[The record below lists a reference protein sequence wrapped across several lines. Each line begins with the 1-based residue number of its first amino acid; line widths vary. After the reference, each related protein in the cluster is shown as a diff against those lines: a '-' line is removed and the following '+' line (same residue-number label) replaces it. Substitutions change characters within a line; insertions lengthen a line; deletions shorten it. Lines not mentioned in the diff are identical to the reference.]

1 MRFGSSNTSIPLV
14 LIVLSATLMGF
25 AIGIVVVPTA
35 FLNAIRPSVFS
46 MGSLIG
52 TALGVGTFI
61 ALGLAFLRA
70 TVDRSQEL
78 DRDMLKAILEVI
90 PDNIFFKDKQSRF
103 LRVNQAMANYCGLKE
118 PGRVIGRTDADIFTS
133 EHANQALA
141 DEREVLRTGQPMIGK
156 EEKETWP
163 DGHETW
169 SVTSKVPFRNRKGQ
183 VIGTMGF
190 AHNITG
196 HRQAERR
203 IQHMS
208 HHDSLTGLANRILLE
223 DRLSQAIAF
232 AGRNQKH
239 VALLLLDLDR
249 FKDVNDSFGHSVGDR
264 LLQLVAARLKAC
276 LRDSDTVARLAGD
289 EFVIALPMA
298 DHLEGIER
306 VAKKVLESLSLPFSA
321 LGHELQLSASIGICQ
336 FPEDGNN
343 PEDLLQFA
351 DVAMYEAKERGR
363 GRCCFFSPTLTEAA
377 RRRQKLESDLLQAS
391 ARDEFVVHYQPFV
404 ATNSD
409 RITGMEALLR
419 WRHPEQGL
427 LSPNQFIPKLEE
439 LGLIVEVGRWVLR
452 TACRQAVEWQRN
464 GFPPIR
470 VAVNVSSQQFYQGNI
485 VDTVATVLRE
495 TKLDPKYLELEL
507 TESQTLDDSEATI
520 NIMLSL
526 KRLGVS
532 LSLDD
537 FGTGWS
543 SLSYLRR
550 FPIDR
555 IKIDRSFVNDL
566 LTQPAAEEV
575 VNTILT
581 LSRNLG
587 IVCIAEGVETREQ
600 QDYFKKQN
608 CEEMQGFYFS
618 RPLTALDATAMLRS
632 AKIGPLGA
640 TAGFDDKKATFT
652 VAHQRAAMADSK
664 SS

>member
-1 MRFGSSNTSIPLV
+1 
-14 LIVLSATLMGF
+14 
-25 AIGIVVVPTA
+25 
-35 FLNAIRPSVFS
+35 
-46 MGSLIG
+46 
-52 TALGVGTFI
+52 
-61 ALGLAFLRA
+61 
-70 TVDRSQEL
+70 
-78 DRDMLKAILEVI
+78 MLKAILEVV
-90 PDNIFFKDKQSRF
+90 PDNIFFKDKESRF
-103 LRVNQAMANYCGLKE
+103 LRVNQAMANYCSLKE
-118 PGRVIGRTDADIFTS
+118 PHRMIGRTDADIFS
-133 EHANQALA
+133 AEHANQALA
-141 DEREVLRTGQPMIGK
+141 DEREVLRTGQPMIER

-163 DGHETW
+163 DGSETW

-196 HRQAERR
+196 NRQAEQR
-203 IQHMS
+203 IRHMS
-208 HHDSLTGLANRILLE
+208 LHDSLTGLSNRILLE

-232 AGRNQKH
+232 AERNQKH
-239 VALLLLDLDR
+239 VAVLLLDLDR

-276 LRDSDTVARLAGD
+276 LRETDTVARLAGD
-289 EFVIALPMA
+289 EFVIALPMT
-298 DHLEGIER
+298 DHLEGIEQ
-306 VAKKVLESLSLPFSA
+306 VAKKILESLSRPFDVP
-321 LGHELQLSASIGICQ
+321 GHELQLSGSMGICQ

-343 PEDLLQFA
+343 SEELLQFA
-351 DVAMYEAKERGR
+351 DVAMYEAKQRGR
-363 GRCCFFSPTLTEAA
+363 GRYCFFSPTLTEAA

-391 ARDEFVVHYQPFV
+391 ARDEFVVHYQPIV
-404 ATNSD
+404 ATDSD

-427 LSPNQFIPKLEE
+427 LSPAQFIPKLEE

-452 TACRQAVEWQRN
+452 TACRQAAEWQRN
-464 GFPPIR
+464 GFLPIR

-543 SLSYLRR
+543 SLSYLRH

-600 QDYFKKQN
+600 QDYFKKQK
-608 CEEMQGFYFS
+608 CAEMQGFYFS
-618 RPLTALDATAMLRS
+618 RPLAALDATALIRS
-632 AKIGPLGA
+632 AKIGPRRGIAPHPASETRL
-640 TAGFDDKKATFT
+640 
-652 VAHQRAAMADSK
+652 
-664 SS
+664 

>member
-1 MRFGSSNTSIPLV
+1 
-14 LIVLSATLMGF
+14 
-25 AIGIVVVPTA
+25 
-35 FLNAIRPSVFS
+35 
-46 MGSLIG
+46 
-52 TALGVGTFI
+52 
-61 ALGLAFLRA
+61 
-70 TVDRSQEL
+70 
-78 DRDMLKAILEVI
+78 
-90 PDNIFFKDKQSRF
+90 
-103 LRVNQAMANYCGLKE
+103 
-118 PGRVIGRTDADIFTS
+118 
-133 EHANQALA
+133 
-141 DEREVLRTGQPMIGK
+141 MI
-156 EEKETWP
+156 EKEGRREAGWS
-163 DGHETW
+163 ETW

-196 HRQAERR
+196 NRQAEQR
-203 IQHMS
+203 IRHMS
-208 HHDSLTGLANRILLE
+208 LHDSLTGLSNRILLE

-232 AGRNQKH
+232 AERNQKH
-239 VALLLLDLDR
+239 VAVLLLDLDR

-276 LRDSDTVARLAGD
+276 LRETDTVARLAGD
-289 EFVIALPMA
+289 EFVIALPMT
-298 DHLEGIER
+298 DHLEGIEQ
-306 VAKKVLESLSLPFSA
+306 VAKKILESLSRPFDVP
-321 LGHELQLSASIGICQ
+321 GHELQLSGSMGICQ

-343 PEDLLQFA
+343 SEELLQFA
-351 DVAMYEAKERGR
+351 DVAMYEAKQRGR
-363 GRCCFFSPTLTEAA
+363 GRYCFFSPTLTEAA

-391 ARDEFVVHYQPFV
+391 ARDEFVVHYQPIV
-404 ATNSD
+404 ATDSD

-427 LSPNQFIPKLEE
+427 LSPAQFIPKLEE

-452 TACRQAVEWQRN
+452 TACRQAAEWQRN
-464 GFPPIR
+464 GFRPIR

-543 SLSYLRR
+543 SLSYLRH

-600 QDYFKKQN
+600 QDYFKKQK
-608 CEEMQGFYFS
+608 CAEMQGFYFS
-618 RPLTALDATAMLRS
+618 RPLAALDATALIRS
-632 AKIGPLGA
+632 AKIGPRRGIAPHPASETRL
-640 TAGFDDKKATFT
+640 
-652 VAHQRAAMADSK
+652 
-664 SS
+664 